1 MLNVICVKHGTKYN
15 HIHVNRLYNMVKRH
29 LTMPFNFVCFTEDAR
44 EINSN
49 IIIKPLPVNEQI
61 QGWWWKPYI
70 FKEGHFKP
78 TDLNLFFDLD
88 MVIIGNID
96 KLVSYELGYFVGLQ
110 DVGRVFNKQD
120 KLGSAVMRWSGT
132 QFYNIWSTLE
142 KTSSLMKKYGG
153 GDQDYIWDLH
163 KDRILFFPKL
173 WIQSYKWEIR
183 NKKDLIRI
191 DNKLIFKNV
200 IDPVIDKETVVLAF
214 HGTPEMED
222 VEDKIIVENWK

>member
-15 HIHVNRLYNMVKRH
+15 EVHVNKLFNMVKRH
-29 LTMPFNFVCFTEDAR
+29 LTLPFNFVCFTDNPNKIYPNIDVR
-44 EINSN
+44 LLPLDIN
-49 IIIKPLPVNEQI
+49 LE
-61 QGWWWKPYI
+61 GWWWKPYI
-70 FKEGHFKP
+70 FSKSHFP
-78 TDLNLFFDLD
+78 IEDTNLFFDLD
-88 MVIIGNID
+88 MVIIRNID
-96 KLVSYELGYFVGLQ
+96 KLISYKPYNFIGLQ
-110 DVGRVFNKQD
+110 DVGRVFGRPD

-132 QFYNIWSTLE
+132 QFYNIWNTLE
-142 KTSSLMKKYGG
+142 KTPSLMKKYGG

-163 KDRILFFPKL
+163 KDKILFFPKL

-222 VEDKIIVENWK
+222 VKDKIIVENWQ